1 MNKLSLIA
9 VAVAALSAGT
19 AMAQSSV
26 TVYGRLNTTV
36 ERQKDIGVVGSKYTV
51 SNNASRIGF
60 KGTEDLGGG
69 MKAGF
74 QIEHGFESDTGAA
87 SGGAA
92 GFWARQSE
100 VNLGGGFGM
109 VRLGTF
115 TSEAYFATSDV
126 TDLINH
132 GTGNAS
138 DALYAYLGQN
148 TNKVAYRTPD
158 LSGLTAELA
167 VALSETSRRGKQYD
181 LAVNYAAGP
190 FGAGFGYEKV
200 TNGSQFA
207 IRANYETGP
216 LLVTGYIQ
224 RAKYNAPTFFPT
236 GSQTILRLSGQ
247 YTIGAGELHLAL
259 GSAGKIGSV
268 ANTGAKQVTVGYNY
282 NLSKRT
288 KVYGFYTSV
297 NNDSAAT
304 YGGAA
309 AAGRDPSSVAVGIR
323 HNF

>member
-1 MNKLSLIA
+1 MKKLTSIA

-26 TVYGRLNTTV
+26 TVYGRLNTSV
-36 ERQKDIGVVGSKYTV
+36 ERQKDIGVTGTKYTV

-69 MKAGF
+69 LKAGF

-92 GFWARQSE
+92 GFWGRQSE

-109 VRLGTF
+109 VRLGNF

-138 DALYAYLGQN
+138 DALYAYLGRN
-148 TNKVAYRTPD
+148 GNKIAYRTPD
-158 LSGLTAELA
+158 ISGLTAEIA
-167 VALSETSRRGKQYD
+167 ASLSETSQQGKNYD

-190 FGAGFGYEKV
+190 LGLGFGYEK
-200 TNGSQFA
+200 TNPASQFA
-207 IRANYETGP
+207 FRANYEAGP
-216 LLVTGYIQ
+216 LLVTGYFQ
-224 RAKYNAPTFFPT
+224 RYKLDNV

-259 GSAGKIGSV
+259 GSAGKLGGI

-288 KVYGFYTSV
+288 KVYGFYTAV
-297 NNDSAAT
+297 NNDSSAG
-304 YGGAA
+304 YGGASA
-309 AAGRDPSSVAVGIR
+309 LGKDPSSFAVGVR